1 MNVFHIEHWFST
13 WLKDMRIQDILG
25 YVIEI
30 VKIITEEVYKSVT
43 SKLNH

>member
-1 MNVFHIEHWFST
+1 MAKRYN
-13 WLKDMRIQDILG
+13 MRIQDILG

-30 VKIITEEVYKSVT
+30 MKIITEEVYKSVT